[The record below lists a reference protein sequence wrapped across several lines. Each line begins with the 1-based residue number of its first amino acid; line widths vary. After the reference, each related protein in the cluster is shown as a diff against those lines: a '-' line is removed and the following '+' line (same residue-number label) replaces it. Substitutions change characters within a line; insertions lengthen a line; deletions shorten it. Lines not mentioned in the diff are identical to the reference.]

1 MNAQTNLATTNN
13 NPLAKLY
20 TQLEQ
25 RADEFRAAL
34 PSHISPEKFQR
45 TIVTAVQADP
55 ELLRANRQSLIL
67 ACMKAAQDGLLPDKR
82 EAALVIFKRNYKD
95 EHGNWQQALEV
106 QYMPM
111 VYGLRKKIL
120 QSGKIKDITACVVYR
135 AEVESGAFIYEEG
148 TEAMLRHRPM
158 LELTEEQAADDQ
170 IVAAYSM
177 ATYDDGT
184 KSYEVMRRFEITKV
198 QNCSQTGALVDKKGK
213 PRTPSGPWV
222 DWYPEQAKK
231 TVMRRHSKTLP
242 MSSDLVDVEGG
253 EIDAIRASLSAMGAL
268 SAADP
273 VDVTPRQAALP
284 QADELGG
291 AGVAGEEI
299 ANHDPETG
307 EVLETVSADNPTAA
321 EGRSDEQHGDQ
332 HDGGEEQQPE
342 PEQKRP
348 AAGKKAEPAKAAD
361 PEPEPEQESS
371 GDAPA
376 PPEGDIVDDLVAR
389 FDAATTVIDLK
400 GVHAN
405 WMTWMP
411 QLSDFDNDRCD
422 AAHEAAKERLG
433 VK

>member
-1 MNAQTNLATTNN
+1 MNAQTQIAAASN

-45 TIVTAVQADP
+45 TIITAVQADP

-67 ACMKAAQDGLLPDKR
+67 ACMKAAQDGCLPDKR

-106 QYMPM
+106 QYMCM

-120 QSGKIKDITACVVYR
+120 QSGEIRDITAKVVYR

-148 TEAMLRHRPM
+148 TERMLRHRPM
-158 LELTEEQAADDQ
+158 LDLTEEQSADDQ
-170 IVAAYSM
+170 IIVAYSM
-177 ATYDDGT
+177 ATYEDGT

-198 QNCSQTGALVDKKGK
+198 QNCSQTGALVDKRGK

-242 MSSDLVDVEGG
+242 MSSDLVDVEGS
-253 EIDAIRASLSAMGAL
+253 ELDAIRASMSAMGAL
-268 SAADP
+268 SAAEP
-273 VDVTPRQAALP
+273 VDVTPRTAALP
-284 QADELGG
+284 AVDELGSE
-291 AGVAGEEI
+291 AGVAGDEI
-299 ANHDPETG
+299 AAHNPETG
-307 EVLETVSADNPTAA
+307 EVVETVSADNPTAA

-332 HDGGEEQQPE
+332 HDGSNEQTDPPVE
-342 PEQKRP
+342 NEQEAKKP
-348 AAGKKAEPAKAAD
+348 AAKAA
-361 PEPEPEQESS
+361 EPEPQP
-371 GDAPA
+371 DAA
-376 PPEGDIVDDLVAR
+376 EGEAADDTDVVDKLIRR
-389 FDAATTVIDLK
+389 FDEATTVIDLNK
-400 GVHAN
+400 VVADWEG
-405 WMTWMP
+405 WRR

-422 AAHEAAKERLG
+422 AAHLEAKDRLG